1 MVDEEISGVDS
12 EEDAV
17 ETSVVVLG
25 AAMEMISEVATEVE
39 EETFV
44 EVLNL
49 STLIVPLV
57 TRVEF
62 RELTLTKKE
71 STNSMIKPIETQP

>member
-25 AAMEMISEVATEVE
+25 AAVEMISEVATEVE